1 MTISEAVS
9 LVLQAFAS
17 GRNGDILVLDLGE
30 PVRVADLAK
39 TLFASPENPARNS
52 SSSASVPAKKLFE
65 ELFYPDERVL
75 PSACETIACTESIN
89 LAWPALKHGLD
100 ELYVAVSL
108 GKRASI
114 LAQLKQ
120 LVPQFTYT
128 GCDQPGSVVAV
139 VRELHEVPPPVDRS
153 ELPFEPRR

>member
-1 MTISEAVS
+1 MQKLSN
-9 LVLQAFAS
+9 Q
-17 GRNGDILVLDLGE
+17 
-30 PVRVADLAK
+30 VRATVRGKRGKMDSFRTAEKHRTSAAAGFCPA
-39 TLFASPENPARNS
+39 LFAQDFFSDQ
-52 SSSASVPAKKLFE
+52 K
-65 ELFYPDERVL
+65 PDERVL
-75 PSACETIACTESIN
+75 PSACEKIACTESIK

-128 GCDQPGSVVAV
+128 GCDQPGSAVGVVANCMK
-139 VRELHEVPPPVDRS
+139 
-153 ELPFEPRR
+153 FRR

>member
-52 SSSASVPAKKLFE
+52 SSSASVPAKKLCE
-65 ELFYPDERVL
+65 ELFYPDERV
-75 PSACETIACTESIN
+75 
-89 LAWPALKHGLD
+89 PAERL
-100 ELYVAVSL
+100 
-108 GKRASI
+108 
-114 LAQLKQ
+114 
-120 LVPQFTYT
+120 
-128 GCDQPGSVVAV
+128 
-139 VRELHEVPPPVDRS
+139 
-153 ELPFEPRR
+153 

>member
-1 MTISEAVS
+1 VRQS
-9 LVLQAFAS
+9 AS
-17 GRNGDILVLDLGE
+17 AR
-30 PVRVADLAK
+30 
-39 TLFASPENPARNS
+39 LFAQDFFSDQ
-52 SSSASVPAKKLFE
+52 K
-65 ELFYPDERVL
+65 PDERVL
-75 PSACETIACTESIN
+75 PSACAKIACTESIK

-108 GKRASI
+108 GQRASI

-128 GCDQPGSVVAV
+128 GCDQPGSVVGV
-139 VRELHEVPPPVDRS
+139 VRELHEVPPLVDRS